1 MVATLDVPLIT
12 GETQRIDLTT
22 GNPLFIIGPNGSGKS
37 ALIQHAVTS
46 LGATNVRRISAHRQT
61 WLPSGSIDLTPQNR
75 RQFDEQLI
83 GQEPNPEYRWREW
96 NPQMRLSSV
105 LFDLTAKENTLA
117 RTIMK
122 HAYDGDIETVKN
134 ITNKEV
140 PVFTQINE
148 LLAIG
153 RLAVKIENADG
164 EQILAKHTES
174 NIPYSIAQMSDGE
187 RNAAII
193 AANALTV
200 DPGTVLLI
208 DEPERHLH
216 RSIIEPFLSA
226 LFSLRVDCPFVV
238 STHEIELPI
247 ANPDSRAIMVR
258 SCRWHGNRATAWDI
272 EMLEAGSNLP
282 DDLKRSILGSRRRI
296 LFVEGEPHKLD
307 KPLYEAL
314 FPYVS
319 VIPKSSCNDVITSV
333 KGLRSASEHHHV
345 EAFGLID
352 KDFRSPAQIAN
363 LSNEGIFALDAY
375 SVESLYYCLDAIE
388 AVARHQA
395 ESYGLDAG
403 ELGNSARRKA
413 LDVLNQDAS
422 LAERMAAR
430 RSERIVR
437 DHLLEQLPD
446 WKSIQEA
453 DTPKVR
459 IEVDSPYTAELS
471 KYNALVVDEKID
483 EIIAKYPI
491 RESSLPN
498 AIVGALQISRGHY
511 ERLLPRLVNNDTRL
525 AERLKERVKPLADV
539 LARENVQLIPE
550 Q

>member
-1 MVATLDVPLIT
+1 MVSTLDIPLIA
-12 GETQRIDLTT
+12 GETQRIPLTI
-22 GNPLFIIGPNGSGKS
+22 GIPLFIIGPNGSGKS

-61 WLPSGSIDLTPQNR
+61 WLQSGSIDLTPQNR

-122 HAYDGDIETVKN
+122 HAYDGDIEAVKN

-164 EQILAKHTES
+164 EQILARHKEAD
-174 NIPYSIAQMSDGE
+174 IPYSIAQMSDGE
-187 RNAAII
+187 RNAVII

-226 LFSLRVDCPFVV
+226 LFSLRADCPFMV

-247 ANPDSRAIMVR
+247 ANPGARAMMIR
-258 SCRWHGNRATAWDI
+258 SCRWRGDRAIAWDI
-272 EMLEAGSNLP
+272 EMLEEGSNLP

-319 VIPKSSCNDVITSV
+319 VIPKGSSNDVIAAV
-333 KGLRSASEHHHV
+333 RGLRNSSGHHHV

-352 KDFRSPAQIAN
+352 KDFRSAAQIAN
-363 LSNEGIFALDAY
+363 LSHECIFALDVY
-375 SVESLYYCLDAIE
+375 SAESLYYCLDAID

-395 ESYGLDAG
+395 ESYGFDAG
-403 ELGNSARRKA
+403 ELRKSAKREA
-413 LDVLNQDAS
+413 LHILNQDSS

-437 DHLLEQLPD
+437 DHVLEQLPD
-446 WKSIQEA
+446 WKSIHKA

-459 IEVDSPYTAELS
+459 IEIDSPYTDELS
-471 KYNALVVDEKID
+471 KYNALVADENVD

-498 AIVGALQISRGHY
+498 AIVRALKISRDQY

-525 AERLKERVKPLADV
+525 AEKMKQRIRPLADI
-539 LARENVQLIPE
+539 LARDNAQIL
-550 Q
+550 